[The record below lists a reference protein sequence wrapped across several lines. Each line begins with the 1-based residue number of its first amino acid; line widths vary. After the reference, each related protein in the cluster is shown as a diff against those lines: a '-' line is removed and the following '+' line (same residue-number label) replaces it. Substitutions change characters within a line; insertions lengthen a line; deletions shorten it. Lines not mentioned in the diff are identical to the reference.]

1 LPELNS
7 FNDIRRKTMATFN
20 VDITEDIIAFDGFTS
35 LREAVNAAAD
45 TPGQDTINLTS
56 IVNLESPLLI
66 TAGNDLDING
76 IGSFTGIDG
85 NNQTQLFDIR
95 SGANV
100 RFENLTLTEG
110 FVQGSNGIRGG
121 GGGGGFGGA
130 IFSSGNVT
138 LESVWFTNNQAI
150 GGNGSNGRGDGGRGG
165 SDSSNGRDGFDG
177 GNGGIFS
184 LTTVE
189 QAAGGQGGSGG
200 LITNVA
206 IPQSAT
212 NGFSGSNGA
221 FGTGGGSAG
230 GGGGGFGGSAAF
242 IDGDQG
248 GNGGNGGNGGFG
260 GGGGG
265 AGGGGGGG
273 ANVLTGDAGSR
284 GNGGIGGAGGAF
296 GGRGQDGQDGE
307 DGRPSFLGET
317 PGNGGLGGDGGGGAG
332 LGGAVFVNAGT
343 LTIGENVLFQNNS
356 ATGGNGFENGQ
367 GKGGA
372 IFVRD
377 DVNSQVIVLGED
389 FAAVNTQFLDNTA
402 SDAENINSTTNN
414 PNVFFTDNPN
424 TFGNLTFQ
432 PPTPED
438 QNNPLANIDVGF
450 DSDLTFVD
458 ENGDGDLDLFIGAND
473 GTIAV
478 AHNQGTAT
486 RPDFADPIVIRDV
499 GNRSTPT
506 FADLD
511 GDGDQD
517 LFAGDSFGRI
527 HYYRNRGRV
536 NGASFDPPVIN
547 PFGITSSGGLANPAF
562 ADLDG
567 DGDQDLLV
575 GTASGTIIS
584 YRNIG
589 TATNPNFI
597 RGDNNPFGLEP
608 TTSAAAPSFADVDS
622 DGDFDVFLGD
632 GNGTT
637 RYFVNTGSSTSP
649 QLVAADASLD
659 NPLPDVGI
667 NATPTLVDL
676 NGDGF
681 LDAFIG
687 ENNGIVNFVNAVV
700 AGGDS
705 LLDGG
710 LSGEATAVDVLIAPT
725 APSLNGFNSVEI
737 NMDNMI
743 VSESTVD
750 LTELTQSVDEILL
763 ATVSDDLSGMS

>member
-1 LPELNS
+1 
-7 FNDIRRKTMATFN
+7 MAIFN

-45 TPGQDTINLTS
+45 TPGRDIINLTS

-130 IFSSGNVT
+130 IFSSGDVT
-138 LESVWFTNNQAI
+138 LESVRFTNNQAI

-165 SDSSNGRDGFDG
+165 SDSSNGQNGFEG

-184 LTTVE
+184 LTPVE
-189 QAAGGQGGSGG
+189 PAAGGEGG
-200 LITNVA
+200 LGGLTTNVA
-206 IPQSAT
+206 VPQSAT
-212 NGFSGSNGA
+212 NGSSGSNGA

-273 ANVLTGDAGSR
+273 ANVLTGNTGSR

-296 GGRGQDGQDGE
+296 GGRGEDGQDGE
-307 DGRPSFLGET
+307 DGRTSFLGET
-317 PGNGGLGGDGGGGAG
+317 PGNGGVGGDGGGGAG

-343 LTIGENVLFQNNS
+343 LTISENVLFQNNS

-377 DVNSQVIVLGED
+377 DVNGQVIVLGED
-389 FAAVNTQFLDNTA
+389 FAAANIRFIDNTA

-424 TFGNLTFQ
+424 TFGNITFQ

-450 DSDLTFVD
+450 DSDLTFID

-478 AHNQGTAT
+478 AHNEGTAT
-486 RPDFADPIVIRDV
+486 HPDFAAPIIIRDV

-506 FADLD
+506 FADID
-511 GDGDQD
+511 GDGDLD
-517 LFAGDSFGRI
+517 LFAGDTFGRI
-527 HYYRNRGRV
+527 HYYRNRGSV
-536 NGASFDPPVIN
+536 DGASFDPPIIN
-547 PFGITSSGGLANPAF
+547 PFGIQGAGGLSNPAF
-562 ADLDG
+562 ADIDG
-567 DGDQDLLV
+567 DGDQDLLN
-575 GTASGTIIS
+575 GTANGTIIY
-584 YRNIG
+584 YRNTG
-589 TATNPNFI
+589 SATNPNFV

-622 DGDFDVFLGD
+622 DGDFDVFIGD

-649 QLVAADASLD
+649 QFVAADASLD

-667 NATPTLVDL
+667 NATPTLVDI
-676 NGDGF
+676 NADGF

-687 ENNGIVNFVNAVV
+687 ENNGTVNFVNAVV

-710 LSGEATAVDVLIAPT
+710 FSGEGTAVDALIAPT
-725 APSLNGFNSVEI
+725 DPSLSGFSLVELGI
-737 NMDNMI
+737 GNII
-743 VSESTVD
+743 VPEST
-750 LTELTQSVDEILL
+750 TAPMELTQVGDEIL
-763 ATVSDDLSGMS
+763 AMVSDDLSSIS